1 MVASAAARRPP
12 DRAVAYW
19 LLACCAMVFVMIVLG
34 GVTRLTHSGLSMVEW
49 KPLTGW
55 LPPMNEAEWQRTF
68 AQYQHYPEFQQLNR
82 DMTLEGFKSIFWL
95 EFIHRVWGR
104 TLGLAF
110 AVPFLYFAFVRGL
123 ERPLLLRLLA
133 VFTLGAMQGV
143 LGWYMVMS
151 GLDARPDVSQYRL
164 SAHLG
169 LAFLLYG
176 YMLWLALD
184 LLGVSRAAA
193 AACARAPALA
203 VFALVSVTVLS
214 GGFVAGTDAGFAYNT
229 FPLMGGRLVPEH
241 LFAMQPLPRNFF
253 ENIATVQFTHRLL
266 AIATGLAALGLWL
279 AALRRPATGAARV
292 PAHVLAAAVVVQ
304 ITLGISTLLLAVPV
318 PLAAAHQAGGVMLF
332 SAALWVLHGAWRGR

>member
-19 LLACCAMVFVMIVLG
+19 LFACCAMVFVMIVLG

-68 AQYQHYPEFQQLNR
+68 ARYQHYPEFQQLNR
-82 DMTLEGFKSIFWL
+82 DMTLAGFKSIFWL

-104 TLGLAF
+104 TIGLVF

-123 ERPLLLRLLA
+123 QRPLLLRLLA

-151 GLDARPDVSQYRL
+151 GLDERPDVSQYRL

-184 LLGVSRAAA
+184 LLGRSRPASG
-193 AACARAPALA
+193 RAPALA

-266 AIATGLAALGLWL
+266 AIGTGLAALGLWL
-279 AALRRPATGAARV
+279 AALRRPATEEAARV

-332 SAALWVLHGAWRGR
+332 SAALWVLHSAWRGR